1 MLATKC
7 NIYDITPAE
16 RTVSS
21 EAYDFNSLVP
31 QAEPCDYEVL
41 QQYAEK
47 QKESQGM
54 DVLPP
59 DLYSQML
66 ENCLTRRDF
75 RSTFFLVAMANFGL
89 RHSDVVKLRR
99 IDLIDEHNRI
109 REKVLIQEK
118 KTSKQRIVFIN
129 DAVKMALLM
138 LLNNS
143 SISPTDYLI
152 SSNGN
157 RKGYELETYVDEN
170 GKTKTLRI
178 NGKYVFKLDENGN
191 RIPKPLSRSQSE
203 NIMKDIIIENLGYAL
218 KNDKRCKDEP
228 DCIGKIC
235 THSIRKLYGWAV
247 TQAFI
252 NQFDSDIAY
261 AHTAA
266 LSFLSQDYGHSSTTM
281 TLHYS
286 KDFDD
291 LKHQINLSM
300 NLGANVLE
308 KYFAE
313 EAAGW
318 VSNSTKKQ

>member
-1 MLATKC
+1 MLAEKC
-7 NIYDITPAE
+7 NVIDISPTE
-16 RTVSS
+16 RI
-21 EAYDFNSLVP
+21 DFNSFVP
-31 QAEPCDYEVL
+31 QAEPCDYNAMME
-41 QQYAEK
+41 YAER

-54 DVLPP
+54 DVLP
-59 DLYSQML
+59 LELFYEML
-66 ENCLTRRDF
+66 ENCLMRRDF

-109 REKVLIQEK
+109 RDKVLIQEK

-143 SISPTDYLI
+143 NISPTDYLI

-157 RKGYELETYVDEN
+157 RKGYELETYVDQN

-178 NGKYVFKLDENGN
+178 NGKYVFRLDENGN
-191 RIPKPLSRSQSE
+191 RIAKPLSRSQSE
-203 NIMKDIIIENLGYAL
+203 NIMKRIIIENLGYSL
-218 KNDKRCKDEP
+218 KNDKRCKDDP

-247 TQAFI
+247 TEAFI
-252 NQFDSDIAY
+252 NQFDSDVAY
-261 AHTAA
+261 AHAAA

-291 LKHQINLSM
+291 LKRQINLSM
-300 NLGANVLE
+300 NLGGEILTR
-308 KYFAE
+308 YFNK
-313 EAAGW
+313 EAKKWA
-318 VSNSTKKQ
+318 SNTIKKQ

>member
-291 LKHQINLSM
+291 LKRQINLSM

>member
-7 NIYDITPAE
+7 NIYDITPTE
-16 RTVSS
+16 RITSS

-41 QQYAEK
+41 QHYAEK

-54 DVLPP
+54 DVMPP

-66 ENCLTRRDF
+66 ENCLERRDF
-75 RSTFFLVAMANFGL
+75 RSAFFLVAMANFGL

-157 RKGYELETYVDEN
+157 RKGYELETYIDQN

-261 AHTAA
+261 AHAAA
-266 LSFLSQDYGHSSTTM
+266 LNFLSQDYGHSSTTM

-291 LKHQINLSM
+291 LKRQINLSM

-308 KYFAE
+308 KYFAK
-313 EAAGW
+313 EAAVW
-318 VSNSTKKQ
+318 LSNSTKKQ